1 MPDGTLLPALT
12 EDDRW
17 HRKLAAFNSRRFTPA
32 LPAPGW
38 EAEVADQAGMLL
50 QEGEW
55 LEGLRA
61 RVSARA
67 AEAPRDPAG
76 FIAWFEELDRTG
88 PGQGDPL
95 FPWLAETA
103 TMDEFRWFL
112 TQEVAGEA
120 GFEDLTALTQVR
132 LPQQPKLELARNYW
146 DEMGRGNPKG
156 MHGPMLEVLAHNL
169 GLAPTVETTVWESLA
184 LANTMSG
191 LAASR
196 RYAYHS
202 VGALGVIEQ
211 TAPGRAAI
219 SRPRPNSA
227 TPHAAAWPRRWGRPP
242 GRSSTSSRGARPA
255 TRSAWPS
262 PARSSSSRGRTSPPS
277 WPPPTSSPSPA
288 GGRRAPSPCRRP
300 WRRGCPSSPPRSGAC
315 RGSWPGPGC
324 SCRRQ
329 TPGRW
334 RTPSQRS

>member
-1 MPDGTLLPALT
+1 MPDGMTSALT
-12 EDDRW
+12 ADDLW
-17 HRKLAAFNSRRFTPA
+17 HRKLASFNARRFAPA

-38 EAEVADQAGMLL
+38 EADVAEGADMLL
-50 QEGEW
+50 QEGQW

-95 FPWLAETA
+95 FPWLAESA

-156 MHGPMLEVLAHNL
+156 MHGPMLDVLSHNL
-169 GLAPTVETTVWESLA
+169 RLTPSVETTVWESLA

-196 RYAYHS
+196 RYAFHS

-211 TAPGRAAI
+211 TAPGRAALVAQGLK
-219 SRPRPNSA
+219 RL
-227 TPHAAAWPRRWGRPP
+227 GV
-242 GRSSTSSRGARPA
+242 
-255 TRSAWPS
+255 
-262 PARSSSSRGRTSPPS
+262 
-277 WPPPTSSPSPA
+277 PA
-288 GGRRAPSPCRRP
+288 GDRHYFDLHSVLDVKHSIAWNAEAGWPLVAMNPDYAPALAE
-300 WRRGCPSSPPRSGAC
+300 GALMRLEC
-315 RGSWPGPGC
+315 GAACFARYRKELGLA
-324 SCRRQ
+324 
-329 TPGRW
+329 
-334 RTPSQRS
+334 